1 MAPFHRRA
9 CGTYKTTSPAGA
21 GRRAGRTDEY
31 VGRAPPAIRAGRTW
45 ESDSRCRTGTLEGP
59 CQGRKRAPPAYRRPR
74 ASFPGNAWCLS
85 SVVESSAVARASP
98 PADRRRPTLFWR
110 VFGTN
115 AVVITAIFLGLAL
128 TPATVDSPF
137 PLHLE
142 GFLSVAGLV
151 VFLGVNFLLMRQA
164 FAPLDRLTRFMGRV
178 DPLRP
183 GQRIPAY
190 GHAREVEELTR
201 AFNDMLDRLENE
213 RRESGRRELAAQEGE
228 RRRLARELHDEIGQ
242 RLTGL
247 LLQLEYVLGG
257 APPETR
263 ERLLTMREAAR
274 EVLEEVGGVARRLRP
289 PALDDLGLASALA
302 GLTERLSEQAPFP
315 IVRSLAGDLPPLSAE
330 SELVL
335 YRIAQ
340 ESLTNALRHADASR
354 ADISLSGTP
363 TGVVLTVTDDGR
375 GLNGAEEGPGIAG
388 MRERAILIGGDF
400 EVVEPPAGGVE
411 VRLEVAREGLEQ

>member
-1 MAPFHRRA
+1 MRGDRKLLAFAHR
-9 CGTYKTTSPAGA
+9 P
-21 GRRAGRTDEY
+21 
-31 VGRAPPAIRAGRTW
+31 PPAPNRVTTGRVADRIRGEECATP
-45 ESDSRCRTGTLEGP
+45 ETARCL
-59 CQGRKRAPPAYRRPR
+59 
-74 ASFPGNAWCLS
+74 L

-98 PADRRRPTLFWR
+98 PAERRTPTLFWR

-115 AVVITAIFLGLAL
+115 AGILTAIFLGLAL
-128 TPATVDSPF
+128 TPATVYSPF

-142 GFLSVAGLV
+142 GLLSVGG
-151 VFLGVNFLLMRQA
+151 LGVLLTINFMLMRQA

-201 AFNDMLDRLENE
+201 AFNDMLDRLEKE
-213 RRESGRRELAAQEGE
+213 RRESGRRELAAQEDE

-247 LLQLEYVLGG
+247 LLHLEYVLGT
-257 APPETR
+257 APPETQQ
-263 ERLLTMREAAR
+263 RLLTMREAAR
-274 EVLEEVGGVARRLRP
+274 EALEEVGDVARRLRP

-302 GLTERLSEQAPFP
+302 ALTERLAEQAPFP
-315 IVRSLAGDLPPLSAE
+315 IGRSVAGDLPPLNPE
-330 SELVL
+330 TELVL

-340 ESLTNALRHADASR
+340 EGLTNALRHANASR
-354 ADISLSGTP
+354 ADISLRGTP

-375 GLNGAEEGPGIAG
+375 GLNGAAEGPGIAG

-400 EVVEPPAGGVE
+400 EVVERPAGGVE
-411 VRLEVAREGLEQ
+411 VRLDVAREGLAT